1 MTIAISRRG
10 FAGLAGA
17 AALALAGSRLTFAHG
32 DDDHGNDH
40 GTPEAGA
47 TPGVEHGS
55 GTAAAW
61 FVVTNSGSTDDRLVA
76 ASSDIAAASEIHEMT
91 MTDGAMMMA
100 PLEDGLAI
108 PAGETVTLEPG
119 GYHIMFIG
127 LTRDLKAGESF
138 TLELDF
144 ETAGPIEVTVP
155 IFMTEEM
162 AAEAELETVQH
173 GDLEISGI
181 WSRHAPAL
189 FDTATPVASPT
200 H

>member
-1 MTIAISRRG
+1 MTNAISRRG
-10 FAGLAGA
+10 FAGIAGMA
-17 AALALAGSRLTFAHG
+17 VLALAGSRLASAHG
-32 DDDHGNDH
+32 DDDH

-47 TPGVEHGS
+47 TPGMDHGS

-61 FVVTNSGSTDDRLVA
+61 FVVTNTGSTDDRLVSA
-76 ASSDIAAASEIHEMT
+76 ESDVAAATEIHEMT
-91 MTDGAMMMA
+91 MTDGAMMMS
-100 PLEDGLAI
+100 PLEDGLPI

-127 LTRDLKAGESF
+127 LTRDLIAGESF
-138 TLELDF
+138 TLELVF

-155 IFMTEEM
+155 IFTTEEM
-162 AAEAELETVQH
+162 AAEADLETVQH
-173 GDLEISGI
+173 GELQISGI

-189 FDTATPVASPT
+189 FDSATPVASPT